1 MKIHKCFCL
10 FMMLMLGLSFI
21 SCSKD
26 DGDEVF
32 DDDTENGNGQTQ
44 TSYTLSQLAGYWV
57 NAEQWRLCKQNAAS
71 LPVSGKAFSD
81 TYLEDKILSDGVDA
95 YYISAGEK
103 KAYIMWI
110 TVTTTKYANNDAAG
124 NKVLKSWSCLDG
136 RTVYFMN
143 VVGSKENKACSVWE
157 GSELKVGT
165 SYFPILSPFVFIG
178 PNNAR
183 YEKVSLSF

>member
-1 MKIHKCFCL
+1 
-10 FMMLMLGLSFI
+10 MMLMLALSFM

-26 DGDEVF
+26 NGEDMLEEG
-32 DDDTENGNGQTQ
+32 TENGNGETH
-44 TSYTLSQLAGYWV
+44 TDYTLSQLSGYWV
-57 NAEQWRLCKQNAAS
+57 NIEQWTMCKQNAAS
-71 LPVSGKAFSD
+71 LPASGKAFSD
-81 TYLEDKILSDGVDA
+81 TYLEDKILSDGVDG
-95 YYISAGEK
+95 YYITADG

-136 RTVYFMN
+136 KTVYFMN
-143 VVGSKENKACSVWE
+143 IAGSKDCKACAVWE

-165 SYFPILSPFVFIG
+165 SYFPILSASVFIG

-183 YEKVSLSF
+183 FEKVSLSF